1 MQIRQ
6 LLRRKGN
13 DLGSE
18 VATVPPDASVRDA
31 LAVLAARGI
40 GALVVS
46 TDGRRVEGV
55 ISERDVAR
63 GLHEHGAG
71 LLGAPVADVM
81 TAEVH
86 SCRPDVSVHELA
98 RLMTDRRVRHVPV
111 VEDGVLVGI
120 VSIGDVVKA
129 RLDELEVERPWS
141 RSRDAGGGTRDR
153 AGRARASRESGGPV
167 VKGRT

>member
-1 MQIRQ
+1 VQIRQ
-6 LLRRKGN
+6 LLRRKGSEK
-13 DLGSE
+13 GVE
-18 VATVPPDASVRDA
+18 VATIPPGASVRDA
-31 LAVLAARGI
+31 LAVLADRGI

-46 TDGRRVEGV
+46 SDGRRVEGI

-71 LLGAPVADVM
+71 LLGDPVSGVM

-129 RLDELEVERPWS
+129 RLDELEAERAQLV
-141 RSRDAGGGTRDR
+141 DYIQTA
-153 AGRARASRESGGPV
+153 
-167 VKGRT
+167 